1 MDPLAA
7 ALKVASSGLG
17 AQSERLRVVSENLA
31 NAQSTGDA
39 PGAEPYRRK
48 TISFAAELDRATGGS
63 LVEVNEIGRDDSNFP
78 VEFIPGHDAADEKGY
93 VKMPNVNTPGYGTV
107 DVEPFEKVL
116 DKSGVTM
123 AATQAGH
130 LTGRATEAGFAVR
143 EEERDAA
150 LLPSENSVVLENE
163 LLKAGDIRRQFE
175 LNTAIVKAFH
185 RMLMMS
191 SKS

>member
-1 MDPLAA
+1 MEPVNLFDLATQQSRWLA
-7 ALKVASSGLG
+7 VRQSAVAGNV
-17 AQSERLRVVSENLA
+17 A
-31 NAQSTGDA
+31 
-39 PGAEPYRRK
+39 
-48 TISFAAELDRATGGS
+48 
-63 LVEVNEIGRDDSNFP
+63 
-78 VEFIPGHDAADEKGY
+78 
-93 VKMPNVNTPGYGTV
+93 NVNTPGYGAV

-116 DKSGVTM
+116 GKSGVTM

-130 LTGRATEAGFAVR
+130 LAGRSTEAGFAVR
-143 EEERDAA
+143 EEERDAS

-185 RMLMMS
+185 RMLMLT